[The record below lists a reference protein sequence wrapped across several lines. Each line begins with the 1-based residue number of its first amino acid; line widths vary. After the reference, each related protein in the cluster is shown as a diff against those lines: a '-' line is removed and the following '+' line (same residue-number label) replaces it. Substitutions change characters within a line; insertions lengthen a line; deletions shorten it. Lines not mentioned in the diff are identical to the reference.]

1 MVKPLG
7 IVIKRRLLDRVR
19 VLALENDMCMYI
31 YLDFS
36 FFLFLVSLVVRA
48 A

>member
-19 VLALENDMCMYI
+19 VLALENDMIYI
-31 YLDFS
+31 YLVFS
-36 FFLFLVSLVVRA
+36 FFLFLISLVVRA